1 MNRVLTFLI
10 AGMWLIAPALAD
22 FEAGIVR
29 FEQGDLEGAV
39 RELTP
44 VAVRGDS
51 RAQYMIGAILLTSA
65 PSEAKI
71 SEAADWIKK
80 AARQGHVE
88 AQVEL
93 ARLYR
98 IGLGVAQDTGK
109 MVKWYE
115 AAAGQGHVGAQL
127 LVADAYAY
135 GQGVE
140 QDFVQAYV
148 WYEIAMKYWGSL
160 AKNAHDMVA
169 SQMTPAQISKAKN
182 LASVQL
188 KKTGK

>member
-1 MNRVLTFLI
+1 MNRVLACLI
-10 AGMWLIAPALAD
+10 ASMWLIAPAWAD
-22 FEAGIVR
+22 FETGVVR

-44 VAVRGDS
+44 VAVRGDP
-51 RAQYMIGAILLTSA
+51 RAQYMLGAIFLTSA
-65 PSEAKI
+65 TREAKI
-71 SEAADWIKK
+71 TEAADWMRK
-80 AARQGHVE
+80 AAVQGHVE

-98 IGLGVAQDTGK
+98 IGRGVPRDPSK

-148 WYEIAMKYWGSL
+148 WYEIAMKYWGGL
-160 AKNAHDMVA
+160 VQNAHNMVA
-169 SQMTPAQISKAKN
+169 AKMTPAQISKAKK
-182 LASVQL
+182 LASARL
-188 KKTGK
+188 EHTRK